1 MARFVYRFMANL
13 TALIGPLLMAFF
25 SCLVIVFVIIPT
37 VLLRLTLSVA
47 INRIRNNLTKR

>member
-1 MARFVYRFMANL
+1 MAKRVFRGMGILTVQTGLLLAVFV
-13 TALIGPLLMAFF
+13 

-47 INRIRNNLTKR
+47 INRIRESLTKR